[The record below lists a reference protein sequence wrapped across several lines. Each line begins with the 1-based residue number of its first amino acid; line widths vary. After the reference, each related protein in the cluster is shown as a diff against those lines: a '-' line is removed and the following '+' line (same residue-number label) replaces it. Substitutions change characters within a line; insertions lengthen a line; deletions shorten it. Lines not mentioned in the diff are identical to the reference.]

1 MIFLHRQ
8 NTLNSQTT
16 NIELDVRSSK
26 DGIVL
31 NHDPLDHKYKYTLLK
46 DKLFEFEERKTII
59 VNIKESGIEEEIIE
73 IFKKFD
79 LSYLFLDSQIPDII
93 KLARKFPEEKSN
105 IIIRVSD
112 VECISNNLLEL
123 VNPKY
128 LWVDYTRFSVFNQR
142 EYFNFLNKIK
152 KKFKQYE
159 LILVSPELYN
169 IDFKVFAYEISENL
183 NKETNIHVCTKF
195 PEIYKDKINV

>member
-1 MIFLHRQ
+1 MSNKNLVNLTKKLLSFKSKEYKRKYHMLASLCETKIKSDDMLMSEFKCLVKSL
-8 NTLNSQTT
+8 NTSN
-16 NIELDVRSSK
+16 
-26 DGIVL
+26 G
-31 NHDPLDHKYKYTLLK
+31 
-46 DKLFEFEERKTII
+46 
-59 VNIKESGIEEEIIE
+59 
-73 IFKKFD
+73 
-79 LSYLFLDSQIPDII
+79 
-93 KLARKFPEEKSN
+93 KFPEEKSN